1 MCKLSLL
8 QTRFHEHLVELK
20 TGPRE
25 SYGEMALM
33 RLCQLHKYS
42 TSTVW
47 HHMAYYMTA
56 YTRLKREENFTTGGT
71 PLLPQSQNVEHEA
84 CHCLKL
90 PPHCFHPRNTA
101 LQKAAAA
108 DHDSPRSTVHL
119 EVDLS
124 NFFTLQAPK
133 GFGC

>member
-1 MCKLSLL
+1 LL
-8 QTRFHEHLVELK
+8 QQIDSQS
-20 TGPRE
+20 TGK
-25 SYGEMALM
+25 LTI
-33 RLCQLHKYS
+33 H
-42 TSTVW
+42 W
-47 HHMAYYMTA
+47 HHKAYYKTA
-56 YTRLKREENFTTGGT
+56 YTRLKGEENFTTGGT
-71 PLLPQSQNVEHEA
+71 PLLPQSQDVEHEA

-101 LQKAAAA
+101 LQKAAVA